1 MCSDRIARLSERL
14 ALLSLVIM
22 LLLAGFNL
30 YCWVDPSLALRA
42 GLDARSGAGMLAGLP
57 LSAPPAGWQL
67 AGGAL
72 ITVVPLTALARALW
86 HGRTLFRTLAAGEY
100 FSPRV
105 AAALGGA
112 GRAVGLWVLLSVL
125 CQPLLSVWLTLR
137 EPVGHRLLMLG
148 FGSPDLVALYLAGG
162 LWVMAQVMRRA
173 AALDA
178 ENRQFV

>member
-1 MCSDRIARLSERL
+1 MGSDRIARLSERL
-14 ALLSLVIM
+14 ALLSFAIM
-22 LLLAGFNL
+22 LLLAGVNL
-30 YCWVDPSLALRA
+30 YCWLDPSLALPA
-42 GLDARSGAGMLAGLP
+42 GLDARVGAGMLASLQ

-72 ITVVPLTALARALW
+72 ITAVPLMALARALW
-86 HGRTLFRTLAAGEY
+86 HGRTLFKTLATGEY
-100 FSPRV
+100 FSLRV

-112 GRAVGLWVLLSVL
+112 GRSVGLWVLLSVV

-137 EPVGHRLLMLG
+137 EPVGHRLLRLG
-148 FGSPDLVALYLAGG
+148 VGSPDLVALYLAGG
-162 LWVMAQVMRRA
+162 LWVMALVMRRA